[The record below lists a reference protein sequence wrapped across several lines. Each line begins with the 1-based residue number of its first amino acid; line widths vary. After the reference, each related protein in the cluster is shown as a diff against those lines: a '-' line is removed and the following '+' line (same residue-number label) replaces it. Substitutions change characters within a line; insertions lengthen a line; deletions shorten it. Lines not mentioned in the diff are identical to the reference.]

1 MARIKIKVFGKIAE
15 IMGSD
20 EMDRQ
25 FHGNSEELIL
35 SLKENYPELKTFQ
48 FNVAINKSITANS
61 VPLNDDDE
69 IALLPPFSGG

>member
-15 IMGSD
+15 IMGFS
-20 EMDRQ
+20 EIEQQ
-25 FHGNSEELIL
+25 FQGSSEALIL
-35 SLKENYPELKTFQ
+35 EIKENYPDLKTLQ
-48 FNVAINKSITANS
+48 FNVAINKSITEDS

>member
-1 MARIKIKVFGKIAE
+1 MAKIRIKAFGKIAE
-15 IMGSD
+15 IIRSG

-35 SLKENYPELKTFQ
+35 SLIENYPELKTLQ
-48 FNVAINKSITANS
+48 FNVAINKSITLGC

>member
-15 IMGSD
+15 IMGFS
-20 EMDRQ
+20 EIEQQ
-25 FHGNSEELIL
+25 FQGSSEALIL
-35 SLKENYPELKTFQ
+35 EIKENYPDLKTLQ